1 MAKKTD
7 SDHAIF
13 LFVVGLL
20 AWAIPGAGHLLI
32 KERKRAVIIFITIV
46 GLFLAGLYIGSV
58 AVVDSA
64 GAGLWY
70 IAQIMASPAV
80 AIVAHITKTGS
91 YDVYGRCA
99 DTGQIY
105 TSIAGLLNLLCI
117 VSAIYMAHS
126 GRGEL
131 IGHEEEEVDVK

>member
-1 MAKKTD
+1 MVKKTD

-13 LFVVGLL
+13 LLVVGML
-20 AWAIPGAGHLLI
+20 AWAIPGAGHFLI
-32 KERKRAVIIFITIV
+32 KEKKRAIVIFVTIV
-46 GLFLAGLYIGSV
+46 GLFVAGLYIGSV

-70 IAQIMASPAV
+70 IAQIMASPIV
-80 AIVAHITKTGS
+80 AIVSHITRTGS
-91 YDVYGRCA
+91 HEVYGRCA
-99 DTGQIY
+99 DIGQIY

-117 VSAIYMAHS
+117 ISAVYMGHS

-131 IGHEEEEVDVK
+131 IGHEEDENVE